1 LNEEFMSKKAAFA
14 TALLAALV
22 VAVASLPVGA
32 QTPAQTKEEKKAA
45 TAEQKAKKKSDRTAA
60 KLRQKECGVAWKDKR
75 AAGKIEKG
83 ETWPKFYSACNK
95 RLKEKAA

>member
-22 VAVASLPVGA
+22 VAVPSLPVGA

-45 TAEQKAKKKSDRTAA
+45 KAEQKAKKKSDRTTA
-60 KLRQKECGVAWKDKR
+60 KQRQKECGVEWKNQR